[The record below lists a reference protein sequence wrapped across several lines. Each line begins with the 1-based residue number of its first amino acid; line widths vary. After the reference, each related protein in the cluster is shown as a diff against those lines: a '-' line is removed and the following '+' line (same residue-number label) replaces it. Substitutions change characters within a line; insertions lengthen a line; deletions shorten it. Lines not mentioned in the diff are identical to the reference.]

1 MDNVAREGYEVG
13 DIFVAVVE
21 VASNIVGGGE
31 EDQRAC
37 GDRLCGIPH
46 VGVEKHVVGT
56 TELLDAEVVVVD
68 EALKGFYALLHRT
81 HFDAA
86 PHTVEGH
93 RDHGVT
99 ELPTDGAVF
108 GIVGNRPNTCLSL
121 DEGLIAIVIIF
132 MRNNLISHFYSF

>member
-1 MDNVAREGYEVG
+1 MCDGGSGRGENINNVLVPVVRVIESLALSLENQGTGG
-13 DIFVAVVE
+13 DGF
-21 VASNIVGGGE
+21 
-31 EDQRAC
+31 R
-37 GDRLCGIPH
+37 GIPH